1 MNGLT
6 IARGMSHVSF
16 PVHDLERSLAFYRDM
31 LGFHPIPRPDLGV
44 GGAWLQAGNA
54 QVHLIERFPGMDV
67 GQSPPFLNPAA
78 QHVAFVIADYEGAL
92 ATLKHHGLNV
102 LETGASQ
109 GQLFVQ
115 DPDGHVIELN
125 ANAP

>member
-1 MNGLT
+1 M

-44 GGAWLQAGNA
+44 GGAWLQAGDA
-54 QVHLIERFPGMDV
+54 QVHLIERFPGVPM
-67 GQSPPFLNPAA
+67 GEPPPSLNPAA
-78 QHVAFVIADYEGAL
+78 QHVAFAIADYDGAV
-92 ATLKHHGLNV
+92 ATLKRHGLTV
-102 LETGASQ
+102 LETGAAQ
-109 GQLFVQ
+109 GQLWVQ

-125 ANAP
+125 AAPR